1 MTSNDII
8 LIIWEKQSNECQFK
22 IMSNLVFKTLKT
34 LWDNVSDVGSIIL
47 LKYFI
52 LLNDIL
58 NSDNEWFQTLLKWN
72 VINEIED
79 QMILFSMK

>member
-1 MTSNDII
+1 MI
-8 LIIWEKQSNECQFK
+8 LIIWEKQSNECKFK
-22 IMSNLVFKTLKT
+22 IMNNLVFKTLTT
-34 LWDNVSDVGSIIL
+34 LWDNVSDIGSIIL

-52 LLNDIL
+52 LLNGIL
-58 NSDNEWFQTLLKWN
+58 NSDNKWFQTLIKLN